1 MKIRKFSTSRKKHK
15 TYIHR
20 NKMISAR
27 GTGIL
32 IYHTWDN
39 VTTLLTYVPQ
49 QFCPRRVIL
58 ATGEIIKYEAGR
70 KS

>member
-1 MKIRKFSTSRKKHK
+1 
-15 TYIHR
+15 
-20 NKMISAR
+20 MISGNRDPNLPYLGQRNDTA
-27 GTGIL
+27 
-32 IYHTWDN
+32 
-39 VTTLLTYVPQ
+39 YVCTP